1 MTPNLTIIITTF
13 NSQHIIGN
21 CLSKLNLSK
30 YPVIVVDNASSDQT
44 VELISQNFPTVKIIK
59 NNQNLGYGRANNI
72 ALRQTETEFALI
84 LNPDAMIFE
93 SEIEKVLQAMKE
105 NQQISLATPLILEK
119 YPLNQEELNQKL
131 EVIKRDLTTIK
142 DNFRSLIDNSIYEV
156 RFAIGCAMFLKM
168 NIFKRLGFFDENIF
182 LYYEDDEIC
191 LKSNLAGFK
200 NAVFTNIF
208 AFHLG
213 GKSSGNVKNFRSIFK
228 KNWHLKGWSK
238 LYWKGVSKG
247 KFKAKKSAARL
258 IFSYFVRTAFALL
271 KFDKNAIAENFGAC
285 CGSFAYLIGMSAFD
299 QNSNPRG

>member
-142 DNFRSLIDNSIYEV
+142 DNFRSLIDNSIY
-156 RFAIGCAMFLKM
+156 L
-168 NIFKRLGFFDENIF
+168 
-182 LYYEDDEIC
+182 
-191 LKSNLAGFK
+191 
-200 NAVFTNIF
+200 
-208 AFHLG
+208 
-213 GKSSGNVKNFRSIFK
+213 
-228 KNWHLKGWSK
+228 
-238 LYWKGVSKG
+238 
-247 KFKAKKSAARL
+247 
-258 IFSYFVRTAFALL
+258 
-271 KFDKNAIAENFGAC
+271 
-285 CGSFAYLIGMSAFD
+285 
-299 QNSNPRG
+299 